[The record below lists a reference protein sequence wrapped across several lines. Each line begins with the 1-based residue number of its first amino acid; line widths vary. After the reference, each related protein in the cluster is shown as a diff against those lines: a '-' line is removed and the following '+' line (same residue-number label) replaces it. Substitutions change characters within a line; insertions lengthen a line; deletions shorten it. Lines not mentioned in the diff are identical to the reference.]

1 MQIDRRELENRYAQ
15 LSDEELLDLDRA
27 ELTQL
32 AGQFYDAELARRRLT
47 AEENES
53 SAGSPGNA
61 APLHQTEHRI
71 DHGIDEDAPD
81 WLESAACAV
90 VYATYPGGSAPED
103 ADNARDV
110 LAAAGI
116 PCHIAVNQSDP
127 NDPQSNDYS
136 VMVPGARNL
145 EAASVL
151 AMQID
156 NPKEEA
162 SWRTHFEQLSDDD
175 LRALKFE
182 ALCAGLQ
189 DRLARLKTAYG
200 DEIARRK

>member
-1 MQIDRRELENRYAQ
+1 MQVDRQELQDHYAQ
-15 LSDEELLDLDRA
+15 LSDDELLDLDRA
-27 ELTQL
+27 ELTE
-32 AGQFYDAELARRRLT
+32 AARKVYDAELAKRRLI
-47 AEENES
+47 AEEAD
-53 SAGSPGNA
+53 SAAEPSGGA
-61 APLHQTEHRI
+61 APMRRAEDGEDQ
-71 DHGIDEDAPD
+71 DAPD

-90 VYATYPGGSAPED
+90 AYTALPGGSAAD
-103 ADNARDV
+103 AGDAHDA

-116 PCHIAVNQSDP
+116 PCHISLKSVNPDDP
-127 NDPQSNDYS
+127 KAQYAYY

-162 SWRTHFEQLSDDD
+162 MWRAHFEELSDEE

-182 ALCAGLQ
+182 AICAGLR
-189 DRLARLKTAYG
+189 DRLARLKSAYD
-200 DEIARRK
+200 DEIARRKQR